1 MPDFQLLCGGFPCQT
16 FSIAGSRKGFGDP
29 RGTLFFELARL
40 AEARKPPYLLFEN
53 VPGLLS
59 HDGGRTFATI
69 LNTLDR
75 LGYGVEWQCLN
86 SKDFGVP
93 QSRNRVYIVGYLD
106 ERCRGKVFPFTETAG
121 SSLIQTHGGHQGERV
136 YSPEGLSCTLAAN
149 PGGFGGKTGLYEV
162 GVPIK
167 CATKTG
173 YQMAQVGD
181 SIDLSYATVNSR
193 RGRVGKEIAHTLTT
207 GCQQG
212 TVEVRPVKNP
222 IKSDLARNTER
233 TGKPGAPMHTLTTKD
248 RHGVLYE
255 GRIRRLTPRECLRLQ
270 GWADDRI
277 DTVLAIQSDNQAYKQ
292 AGNGVT
298 VHVVEAIGRRIAKP
312 WTQNCGVR
320 RLPLDF
326 RDQYFGCEIE
336 LTGINRA
343 TAAQTLADLFGT
355 RAEHSGGGYD
365 AYRVKDL
372 DGKEWKIVR
381 DGSIHPECRRRSV
394 LIGETYKVE
403 LNSPKLEYG
412 EMEKLQE
419 VVRSLR
425 RAGGIVNDSC
435 GMHVHVDASKHTPQ
449 SLKNVLSIMYSKEDI
464 LFAALKVN
472 PARIDSYCQA
482 VDEPILEEIRKLPS
496 GASMDQLKDR
506 WYQGRD
512 GSDYHYH
519 SSRYRACNMHSVF
532 YHGTIEW
539 RLFNSTLHA
548 GEAKANIILAMAIS
562 AQGINQ
568 KYTQFRKTPIGDNP
582 AFTFRTFLLRLGLI
596 GPEYKNVRM
605 HLLKNLPGDK
615 AWRHDKSLYPSNQ
628 PRLHTDEV
636 R

>member
-1 MPDFQLLCGGFPCQT
+1 M
-16 FSIAGSRKGFGDP
+16 
-29 RGTLFFELARL
+29 
-40 AEARKPPYLLFEN
+40 
-53 VPGLLS
+53 
-59 HDGGRTFATI
+59 
-69 LNTLDR
+69 
-75 LGYGVEWQCLN
+75 
-86 SKDFGVP
+86 
-93 QSRNRVYIVGYLD
+93 
-106 ERCRGKVFPFTETAG
+106 
-121 SSLIQTHGGHQGERV
+121 
-136 YSPEGLSCTLAAN
+136 
-149 PGGFGGKTGLYEV
+149 
-162 GVPIK
+162 PIK

-248 RHGVLYE
+248 RHGVLCE

-343 TAAQTLADLFGT
+343 TAAHALADLFGT

-381 DGSIHPECRRRSV
+381 DASIHPEGYLRSSTS
-394 LIGETYKVE
+394 GEYKVE

-412 EMEKLQE
+412 
-419 VVRSLR
+419 
-425 RAGGIVNDSC
+425 
-435 GMHVHVDASKHTPQ
+435 
-449 SLKNVLSIMYSKEDI
+449 
-464 LFAALKVN
+464 
-472 PARIDSYCQA
+472 
-482 VDEPILEEIRKLPS
+482 
-496 GASMDQLKDR
+496 
-506 WYQGRD
+506 
-512 GSDYHYH
+512 
-519 SSRYRACNMHSVF
+519 
-532 YHGTIEW
+532 
-539 RLFNSTLHA
+539 
-548 GEAKANIILAMAIS
+548 
-562 AQGINQ
+562 
-568 KYTQFRKTPIGDNP
+568 
-582 AFTFRTFLLRLGLI
+582 
-596 GPEYKNVRM
+596 
-605 HLLKNLPGDK
+605 
-615 AWRHDKSLYPSNQ
+615 
-628 PRLHTDEV
+628 
-636 R
+636 

>member
-1 MPDFQLLCGGFPCQT
+1 MIKFVDMFSGIGGFREGLTRAGGFECVGHCEIDKYANRSYNALFDTKGEWFIEDARKADPGTMPDFQLLCGGFPCQT

-106 ERCRGKVFPFTETAG
+106 ERCRGKVLPFTETAG

-207 GCQQG
+207 
-212 TVEVRPVKNP
+212 
-222 IKSDLARNTER
+222 
-233 TGKPGAPMHTLTTKD
+233 KD

-298 VHVVEAIGRRIAKP
+298 VNVIEAIGRRIAKMD
-312 WTQNCGVR
+312 T
-320 RLPLDF
+320 
-326 RDQYFGCEIE
+326 E
-336 LTGINRA
+336 LR
-343 TAAQTLADLFGT
+343 
-355 RAEHSGGGYD
+355 
-365 AYRVKDL
+365 
-372 DGKEWKIVR
+372 
-381 DGSIHPECRRRSV
+381 
-394 LIGETYKVE
+394 
-403 LNSPKLEYG
+403 
-412 EMEKLQE
+412 
-419 VVRSLR
+419 
-425 RAGGIVNDSC
+425 
-435 GMHVHVDASKHTPQ
+435 
-449 SLKNVLSIMYSKEDI
+449 
-464 LFAALKVN
+464 
-472 PARIDSYCQA
+472 
-482 VDEPILEEIRKLPS
+482 
-496 GASMDQLKDR
+496 
-506 WYQGRD
+506 
-512 GSDYHYH
+512 
-519 SSRYRACNMHSVF
+519 
-532 YHGTIEW
+532 
-539 RLFNSTLHA
+539 
-548 GEAKANIILAMAIS
+548 GEALA
-562 AQGINQ
+562 
-568 KYTQFRKTPIGDNP
+568 P
-582 AFTFRTFLLRLGLI
+582 
-596 GPEYKNVRM
+596 
-605 HLLKNLPGDK
+605 
-615 AWRHDKSLYPSNQ
+615 
-628 PRLHTDEV
+628 
-636 R
+636 

>member
-1 MPDFQLLCGGFPCQT
+1 MP
-16 FSIAGSRKGFGDP
+16 R
-29 RGTLFFELARL
+29 
-40 AEARKPPYLLFEN
+40 
-53 VPGLLS
+53 
-59 HDGGRTFATI
+59 
-69 LNTLDR
+69 
-75 LGYGVEWQCLN
+75 W
-86 SKDFGVP
+86 
-93 QSRNRVYIVGYLD
+93 
-106 ERCRGKVFPFTETAG
+106 
-121 SSLIQTHGGHQGERV
+121 
-136 YSPEGLSCTLAAN
+136 
-149 PGGFGGKTGLYEV
+149 
-162 GVPIK
+162 
-167 CATKTG
+167 
-173 YQMAQVGD
+173 M
-181 SIDLSYATVNSR
+181 
-193 RGRVGKEIAHTLTT
+193 
-207 GCQQG
+207 
-212 TVEVRPVKNP
+212 
-222 IKSDLARNTER
+222 
-233 TGKPGAPMHTLTTKD
+233 
-248 RHGVLYE
+248 
-255 GRIRRLTPRECLRLQ
+255 
-270 GWADDRI
+270 
-277 DTVLAIQSDNQAYKQ
+277 
-292 AGNGVT
+292 
-298 VHVVEAIGRRIAKP
+298 
-312 WTQNCGVR
+312 QNCGVR
-320 RLPLDF
+320 HLPLDF

-419 VVRSLR
+419 VVRALR

-532 YHGTIEW
+532 YHGTGQYSDGWGEGFEQREIEVEDGKLYVHFW
-539 RLFNSTLHA
+539 QDHDFELKRDVPDVTEF
-548 GEAKANIILAMAIS
+548 K
-562 AQGINQ
+562 
-568 KYTQFRKTPIGDNP
+568 K
-582 AFTFRTFLLRLGLI
+582 LLNRPKKPKMQLI
-596 GPEYKNVRM
+596 GQDGNIFAIM
-605 HLLKNLPGDK
+605 G
-615 AWRHDKSLYPSNQ
+615 
-628 PRLHTDEV
+628 
-636 R
+636 

>member
-1 MPDFQLLCGGFPCQT
+1 MQ
-16 FSIAGSRKGFGDP
+16 
-29 RGTLFFELARL
+29 
-40 AEARKPPYLLFEN
+40 
-53 VPGLLS
+53 
-59 HDGGRTFATI
+59 
-69 LNTLDR
+69 
-75 LGYGVEWQCLN
+75 
-86 SKDFGVP
+86 
-93 QSRNRVYIVGYLD
+93 
-106 ERCRGKVFPFTETAG
+106 
-121 SSLIQTHGGHQGERV
+121 
-136 YSPEGLSCTLAAN
+136 
-149 PGGFGGKTGLYEV
+149 
-162 GVPIK
+162 
-167 CATKTG
+167 
-173 YQMAQVGD
+173 
-181 SIDLSYATVNSR
+181 
-193 RGRVGKEIAHTLTT
+193 
-207 GCQQG
+207 
-212 TVEVRPVKNP
+212 
-222 IKSDLARNTER
+222 
-233 TGKPGAPMHTLTTKD
+233 
-248 RHGVLYE
+248 
-255 GRIRRLTPRECLRLQ
+255 
-270 GWADDRI
+270 
-277 DTVLAIQSDNQAYKQ
+277 
-292 AGNGVT
+292 
-298 VHVVEAIGRRIAKP
+298 P

-355 RAEHSGGGYD
+355 CAEHSGGGYD

-419 VVRSLR
+419 VVRALR

-605 HLLKNLPGDK
+605 HDFARAAKAHGLLFCPIRDK
-615 AWRHDKSLYPSNQ
+615 MDPDHIEIAILQDDASKANRIIDKLQLAIVDTGTAELIDTVQQERGEPAPETERVQTEDGAVDFEIGADEEQFNMGFPQGSENASPSEPFSDSSKSFANSLSPRADQLRAKGERPS
-628 PRLHTDEV
+628 V
-636 R
+636 RMELSDITAYLRRKVEPPKDRMPKMPVKIKRKEKTL